1 MTEHVDITISPFDT
15 RGRVEKGATIFEAAA
30 QLGVALRSDCGQKGT
45 CGKCRVVVDNPANL
59 IPAEKL
65 EQEGLPASRLTS
77 GHRLAC
83 QARLTGP
90 VNITIPKELLSDLE
104 VFTKTVVI
112 GTDKVH
118 PAVHRFHLPT
128 DSFKPLPGD
137 GRHDLTENLVQ
148 AAQRVWP
155 EALRFNTRPSL
166 EGLTQEDLLNAG
178 ATLVQHADR
187 GVTTI
192 HKGNQTTSLG
202 LAVDVG
208 TTTLAVYLCDLTT
221 GRVLSAAAAANPQ
234 RRFGEDVIARIAA
247 IRADTNNLVKQQAQ
261 VVAALNALITST
273 LVAAGQEK
281 AAVDDL
287 TVVGNTTMEH
297 ILAGLNPGSIGLAPY
312 HPVTCE
318 PVFTT
323 ARNLGLAL
331 LPATPVYIFPVISGF
346 LGGDILATALADR
359 PYARHGATLLI
370 DIGTNGE
377 LLLCKGSDLWATSC
391 ATGPAFEG
399 AQISCGMRAAV
410 GAIKSVQVDPAQP
423 DRMRFDT
430 VGNTDPIGIC
440 GSGIIDALAAMR
452 KTGIT
457 RTNGTFNPDSP
468 YVHSDDRGVG
478 RSFRLPGSDLHITL
492 KDVRQVQLAK
502 AALRVGIQALLKHAG
517 VARLDRTVLTGAFGA
532 AFNWQSARDIG
543 LLAPGNLH
551 GDVVSVPNLAGTGA
565 ITALLN
571 IQRRVEIEARAPNIN
586 YLDLAAEPDFTAR
599 FSEATRFPE
608 IRTRA

>member
-1 MTEHVDITISPFDT
+1 MAEHVDITISPFNT
-15 RGRVEKGATIFEAAA
+15 RGRVDKGATVFEAAA

-59 IPAEKL
+59 IPVEIL
-65 EQEGLPASRLTS
+65 EQERLSASRIAA

-90 VNITIPKELLSDLE
+90 VTITIPKDLLSDLE
-104 VFTKTVVI
+104 VFTKTAVA
-112 GTDKVH
+112 GTDEVN
-118 PAVHRFHLPT
+118 PAVRRFHLPP
-128 DSFKPLPGD
+128 DRFVPQAGD
-137 GRHDLTENLVQ
+137 GRHDPTESLVR
-148 AAQRVWP
+148 AAQRAWP
-155 EALRFNTRPSL
+155 QALRFNTRPSL

-192 HKGNQTTSLG
+192 LKGNQTTSLG

-208 TTTLAVYLCDLTT
+208 TTTLAVYLCDLST

-247 IRADTNNLVKQQAQ
+247 IQADADSLDKQQAQ
-261 VVAALNALITST
+261 VVAALNDLITST
-273 LVAAGQEK
+273 LAAAGQKK

-312 HPVTCE
+312 HPVTCK

-331 LPATPVYIFPVISGF
+331 LPATPVYIFPAISGF
-346 LGGDILATALADR
+346 LGGDILAAALADR

-377 LLLCKGSDLWATSC
+377 LLLCNGSDLWATSC

-399 AQISCGMRAAV
+399 AQLSSGMRAAV
-410 GAIKSVQVDPAQP
+410 GAVTSVRADPARP
-423 DRMRFDT
+423 DRMHFET
-430 VGNTDPIGIC
+430 VGNTDPIGFC

-457 RTNGTFNPDSP
+457 LQNGTFNPDSP
-468 YVHSDDRGVG
+468 YVHSDPQGVG
-478 RSFRLPGSDLHITL
+478 RSFKLPGSDLQITL

-502 AALRVGIQALLKHAG
+502 AALRVGIQVLLKHAG
-517 VARLDRTVLTGAFGA
+517 VTRLNRTTLTGAFGA
-532 AFNWQSARDIG
+532 AFNWHSARDIG

-551 GDVVSVPNLAGTGA
+551 GDVASAPNLAGAGA
-565 ITALLN
+565 IKALLN
-571 IQRRVEIEARAPNIN
+571 IQRRAEIEARAPDVKFI
-586 YLDLAAEPDFTAR
+586 DLAAEPDFTTR
-599 FSEATRFPE
+599 FSEATRFPKLSPE
-608 IRTRA
+608 A